1 MSLDTNSHHDGTVDP
16 RPDPR
21 LLTNLPDILSALSS
35 IQSEEGEL
43 SNSLTDLLSDRAPIL
58 SSLSRLHSVVPQL
71 NDLNEDAVL
80 LSAKVVTTAQTAE
93 RVGGRVR
100 SLDEEM
106 RRIREAGDRV
116 GQVIELKSSLA
127 ELQASIESHDWESAS
142 RHCARVMVLPLDVIS
157 GPFAE
162 HVVPTSDNHLP
173 PVQTLQAAREQLLSV
188 FQENFERASSSRDS
202 AATSRFFK
210 LFPAIGWEREGLQA
224 YALFIVDLVRVRAPA
239 SAKTSSPMY
248 YTTALTALFES
259 IAMIVDQHQPVV
271 EKYYGTGKMISVV
284 ERLLEECDR
293 VVKGLV
299 EGWEEERSMKRKL
312 TDTLNNP
319 PIPMFNTTIRRQA
332 SVMSP
337 DEEGID
343 PREIDKVLVE
353 AASMAG
359 RWNLFRKFLGES
371 MTEDSSSESIEE
383 TPKLS
388 LESTKSHRLFEDLL
402 TTYYIPMEMW
412 YTRTIIDKA
421 HRLSSPDLTQSPVVT
436 TTPDDVFYILKI
448 VLLRLISTGS
458 YTAVERTLQQLR
470 EVMERDYSGVIKKK
484 LDDIYRAAGTSGQTR
499 GEKAEKEN
507 RLTFITLLNDLD
519 VSASHLERLTRDLVG
534 SSTIG
539 QHFNEHQQP
548 LVKDQITS
556 FSSSSAKIGA
566 TLRVGLEQLFNQ
578 LLRPKLR
585 NLVPEIYKDISYV
598 LDDDSY
604 TAAEYQNVVRKRFI
618 KTWETCMD
626 GYKVDSGSGIWVLLT
641 CWKDAFT
648 DLNYR
653 MFFGLALDVL
663 LKPWEKFMMGFKFTE
678 LGAIRFD
685 RDLRSITTYLSS
697 QTAFGDAREKFVRL
711 QQMSTL
717 LNLDSEED
725 VDEFYNGSGIS
736 WKLTAQEARAI
747 VSLKV

>member
-1 MSLDTNSHHDGTVDP
+1 MSLDTNSHNDGTVDA

-35 IQSEEGEL
+35 IQSEEAEL
-43 SNSLTDLLSDRAPIL
+43 SNSLTDLLSDRAPIV
-58 SSLSRLHSVVPQL
+58 SSLSRLRSVVPQL
-71 NDLNEDAVL
+71 NDLNEDALL
-80 LSAKVVTTAQTAE
+80 LSEKVVTTAQTAE

-142 RHCARVMVLPLDVIS
+142 RHCARVMALPLDVIS

-173 PVQTLQAAREQLLSV
+173 PVQTLQAVREQLLSV

-239 SAKTSSPMY
+239 SAKTSSPLY

-271 EKYYGTGKMISVV
+271 EKYYGVGKMISVV
-284 ERLLEECDR
+284 ERLLDECDR
-293 VVKGLV
+293 VVKGLI
-299 EGWEEERSMKRKL
+299 EGWEEERSMKHKL
-312 TDTLNNP
+312 SDTSNNP
-319 PIPMFNTTIRRQA
+319 PIPMFNTTIRRQTSA
-332 SVMSP
+332 MSP

-359 RWNLFRKFLGES
+359 RWNLFRKFLCES
-371 MTEDSSSESIEE
+371 MTEDSSSESTEAPVE
-383 TPKLS
+383 TPTLS
-388 LESTKSHRLFEDLL
+388 LDSTKSHHLFEDLL

-412 YTRTIIDKA
+412 YTRTIMDKA
-421 HRLSSPDLTQSPVVT
+421 HRLSNPDLTQSPVVT

-484 LDDIYRAAGTSGQTR
+484 LDDVYRAAGTSGQSR
-499 GEKAEKEN
+499 GEKVEKEN
-507 RLTFITLLNDLD
+507 RLAFITLLNDLD
-519 VSASHLERLTRDLVG
+519 ISASHLERLTRDLVTG
-534 SSTIG
+534 PTIG
-539 QHFNEHQQP
+539 QHFSEQQQP

-598 LDDDSY
+598 LDDDTY
-604 TAAEYQNVVRKRFI
+604 AAAEYQNVVRKRFI

-626 GYKVDSGSGIWVLLT
+626 GYK
-641 CWKDAFT
+641 DAFT
-648 DLNYR
+648 DRNYR

-717 LNLDSEED
+717 LNLDNEED

>member
-1 MSLDTNSHHDGTVDP
+1 MDA

-21 LLTNLPDILSALSS
+21 LLTNLTDILSALSS
-35 IQSEEGEL
+35 IQSEEAEL

-58 SSLSRLHSVVPQL
+58 SSLSRLRSVVPQL
-71 NDLNEDAVL
+71 NDLNEDALL
-80 LSAKVVTTAQTAE
+80 LSEKVVTTAQTAE

-106 RRIREAGDRV
+106 HRIREAGDRV

-142 RHCARVMVLPLDVIS
+142 RHCARVMALPLDVIS

-173 PVQTLQAAREQLLSV
+173 PVQTLQAAREQLLLV
-188 FQENFERASSSRDS
+188 FQENFERASRSRDS

-239 SAKTSSPMY
+239 SAKTSSPLY

-259 IAMIVDQHQPVV
+259 VAMIVDQHQPVV
-271 EKYYGTGKMISVV
+271 EKYYGAGKMVSVV

-293 VVKGLV
+293 VVKGLI

-312 TDTLNNP
+312 SDTSNNF
-319 PIPMFNTTIRRQA
+319 PIPMFNTAIRRQTSA
-332 SVMSP
+332 MP
-337 DEEGID
+337 LDEEGID
-343 PREIDKVLVE
+343 PREIDKVLIE

-359 RWNLFRKFLGES
+359 RWNLFRKFLCES
-371 MTEDSSSESIEE
+371 MTTSSESTEVPVE

-388 LESTKSHRLFEDLL
+388 LDSTKSHHLFEGLL

-412 YTRTIIDKA
+412 YTRTIMDKA

-458 YTAVERTLQQLR
+458 YTAVERTLQLLR

-484 LDDIYRAAGTSGQTR
+484 LDDVYRAAGTSGQSR

-507 RLTFITLLNDLD
+507 RVAFITLLNDLD
-519 VSASHLERLTRDLVG
+519 ISASHLERLTRDLVTG
-534 SSTIG
+534 PTIG
-539 QHFNEHQQP
+539 QHFSEQQQS
-548 LVKDQITS
+548 LVKDRITS
-556 FSSSSAKIGA
+556 FSSSSAKIRA
-566 TLRVGLEQLFNQ
+566 TLRMGLEQLFNQ

-598 LDDDSY
+598 LDDDTY
-604 TAAEYQNVVRKRFI
+604 AAAEHQNVVRKRFI
-618 KTWETCMD
+618 KTWETFMD
-626 GYKVDSGSGIWVLLT
+626 GY
-641 CWKDAFT
+641 KDAFT
-648 DLNYR
+648 DRNYR
-653 MFFGLALDVL
+653 MFFGLALDIL
-663 LKPWEKFMMGFKFTE
+663 LKPWEKFLMGLKFTE

-685 RDLRSITTYLSS
+685 RDLRSITTYLSL

-717 LNLDSEED
+717 LNLDGEED

>member
-1 MSLDTNSHHDGTVDP
+1 MSLDTNSHYDGTVDA

-35 IQSEEGEL
+35 IQSEEAEL

-58 SSLSRLHSVVPQL
+58 SSLSRLRSVVPQL

-80 LSAKVVTTAQTAE
+80 LSKKVVTTAQTAE

-116 GQVIELKSSLA
+116 GQVIELKSCK
-127 ELQASIESHDWESAS
+127 ASIESHDWESAS
-142 RHCARVMVLPLDVIS
+142 RHCARVMALPLDVIS

-299 EGWEEERSMKRKL
+299 QGWEEERSIKRKL
-312 TDTLNNP
+312 SDTLNNP
-319 PIPMFNTTIRRQA
+319 PISMFNTTIRRQT
-332 SVMSP
+332 SLMSP

-359 RWNLFRKFLGES
+359 RWNLFRKFLSES
-371 MTEDSSSESIEE
+371 MTVRHAIILSVLPPPHI
-383 TPKLS
+383 LS

-412 YTRTIIDKA
+412 YTRTIMDKA

-448 VLLRLISTGS
+448 VLLRLITTGS

-484 LDDIYRAAGTSGQTR
+484 LDDVYRAAGTSGQSR
-499 GEKAEKEN
+499 GEKVEKEN
-507 RLTFITLLNDLD
+507 RLSFITLLNDLD

-539 QHFNEHQQP
+539 QHFNEQQQP

-585 NLVPEIYKDISYV
+585 NLVPEIYKDISY
-598 LDDDSY
+598 
-604 TAAEYQNVVRKRFI
+604 YQNVVRKRFI

-626 GYKVDSGSGIWVLLT
+626 GYK
-641 CWKDAFT
+641 DAFT
-648 DLNYR
+648 DHNYR

>member
-1 MSLDTNSHHDGTVDP
+1 MSLDTNFHHDGTVDA

-35 IQSEEGEL
+35 IQSEEAEL
-43 SNSLTDLLSDRAPIL
+43 SNSLTDLLSDWAPIL
-58 SSLSRLHSVVPQL
+58 SSLSRLRSVVPQL
-71 NDLNEDAVL
+71 NDLNEDALL
-80 LSAKVVTTAQTAE
+80 LSNKVVATAQTAE

-142 RHCARVMVLPLDVIS
+142 RHCARVMALPLDVIS

-312 TDTLNNP
+312 SDALNNP
-319 PIPMFNTTIRRQA
+319 PIPMFNTAIRRQT
-332 SVMSP
+332 SLMSP

-359 RWNLFRKFLGES
+359 RWNLFRKFLSES
-371 MTEDSSSESIEE
+371 MTEDSSSESAEVAME

-388 LESTKSHRLFEDLL
+388 LESTKSHHLFEDLL

-412 YTRTIIDKA
+412 YTRTIMDKA

-484 LDDIYRAAGTSGQTR
+484 LDDVYRVAGTSGQSR
-499 GEKAEKEN
+499 GEKVEKEN
-507 RLTFITLLNDLD
+507 RLSFITLLNDLD
-519 VSASHLERLTRDLVG
+519 ISASHLERLTRDLVG

-539 QHFNEHQQP
+539 QHFNEQQQP

-626 GYKVDSGSGIWVLLT
+626 GYKDV
-641 CWKDAFT
+641 FT
-648 DLNYR
+648 DHNYR